1 MEARGQ
7 QKDILKVL
15 GRGEMSKQISVCEK
29 IPFRNEDKIKTCLVK
44 QNQRIC
50 HQEALKRLLQV
61 GRNEGFQMQL
71 GYTPKYEIH

>member
-1 MEARGQ
+1 MPEGYGTMFQ
-7 QKDILKVL
+7 VL
-15 GRGEMSKQISVCEK
+15 RERNYQTRNLHSVK

-61 GRNEGFQMQL
+61 GRKEGFQMQL